1 MLPWKNVRMH
11 GVRFHIFEIDRWF
24 HFWFPFGVSLTG
36 FSFEIDVYHRYV
48 REGKKR
54 RIKVW
59 ECRSCLLHTRA
70 NKKKPNRFPEE
81 SCFLTRINFIA
92 TYSCAYTK
100 FKCIADRWDSAI
112 KMSSMASNRWY
123 SLSQWKCFCLFSQSY
138 FIWQKALGNVS
149 STPNH
154 LTASHYLLCSS
165 AIFQNPCSSLHLF
178 RKLAFVDESCSYW

>member
-1 MLPWKNVRMH
+1 MVWHVALKKCPHAWCALSHLWNWQM
-11 GVRFHIFEIDRWF
+11 
-24 HFWFPFGVSLTG
+24 VSFLISVWRITG
-36 FSFEIDVYHRYV
+36 FSLEIDVYHRYL

-59 ECRSCLLHTRA
+59 ECRSCLLHTGA
-70 NKKKPNRFPEE
+70 NKKKLNRFPEE

-123 SLSQWKCFCLFSQSY
+123 SLTLSESAFVCLFNRILFGKKLLAMSLPPRIIWVHHTIY
-138 FIWQKALGNVS
+138 FVQVQFSKIHAHHCIYSANW
-149 STPNH
+149 
-154 LTASHYLLCSS
+154 LL
-165 AIFQNPCSSLHLF
+165 
-178 RKLAFVDESCSYW
+178 